1 METAG
6 TGADEPV
13 DLSIEGHVAYV
24 TLDRPDVLN
33 AVNSPMYRCLLG
45 VFAKIEDAAD
55 VRCVVVRGRGRAF
68 CVGADQTER
77 AKMSVED
84 LQRRRRLV
92 PRVFSAMYHCS
103 RPVVAQV
110 HGYALGG
117 GLELALSCDI
127 VVAAEDTVMG
137 LIETTL
143 GSMPGGGGTQL
154 LPRLVGIPRAK
165 ELIFT
170 GRRFT
175 GVDARQ
181 WGLVSHAVPA
191 ADVEARVDALA
202 AEISAAAPLA
212 VVQAKRAIDLST
224 QLEID
229 SGVELEAE
237 LYKRLLTSTDRLEGL
252 AAAREGRPPR
262 FRGE

>member
-1 METAG
+1 M
-6 TGADEPV
+6 
-13 DLSIEGHVAYV
+13 DLSIAGHIATV

-33 AVNSPMYRCLLG
+33 AVNTPMYRCLLA

-68 CVGADQTER
+68 SVGADRTER
-77 AKMSVED
+77 ATMTDDE
-84 LQRRRRLV
+84 LRRRRRLV

-103 RPVVAQV
+103 RPVIAQV

-127 VVAAEDTVMG
+127 VVATQDAVMG
-137 LIETTL
+137 LVETTL
-143 GSMPGGGGTQL
+143 GTMPAGGGTQL
-154 LPRLVGIPRAK
+154 LPRLVGLSRAK

-175 GVDARQ
+175 GAEARQ
-181 WGLVSHAVPA
+181 WGLVNNAVPA
-191 ADVEARVDALA
+191 ADLDASVGALA

-212 VVQAKRAIDLST
+212 VAQAKRAIDLST
-224 QLEID
+224 RLEID

-237 LYKRLLTSTDRLEGL
+237 LYNRLLTSTDRLEGL
-252 AAAREGRPPR
+252 AAAREGRSAR
-262 FRGE
+262 FRGQ

>member
-1 METAG
+1 MEAAG
-6 TGADEPV
+6 TGAEEPV
-13 DLSIEGHVAYV
+13 DLRIAGHVATV

-33 AVNSPMYRCLLG
+33 AVSTPMYRCLLAT
-45 VFAKIEDAAD
+45 FAKIEDEAD

-68 CVGADQTER
+68 SVGADRTER
-77 AKMSVED
+77 ATMTVDD
-84 LQRRRRLV
+84 LRRRRRLV

-103 RPVVAQV
+103 RPVIAQV
-110 HGYALGG
+110 QGYALGG
-117 GLELALSCDI
+117 GLELALSCDL
-127 VVAAEDTVMG
+127 VVAAEDAVMG
-137 LIETTL
+137 LVETTL
-143 GSMPGGGGTQL
+143 GSMPAGGGTQL

-175 GVDARQ
+175 GAEARQ
-181 WGLVSHAVPA
+181 WGLVNHAVPA
-191 ADVEARVDALA
+191 ADLEATVDALA

-212 VVQAKRAIDLST
+212 VAQAKRAIDLSS

-237 LYKRLLTSTDRLEGL
+237 LYERLLTSTDRLEGL
-252 AAAREGRPPR
+252 AAAREGRPAR
-262 FRGE
+262 FRGR